1 MSLWERLTGKAVE
14 AAALG
19 QKKRA
24 AGTGILAFDGPLSD
38 LRLEIAI
45 KSHPWLQGTA
55 ATTLLLSTWASRALQ
70 DMAAVMEADAVKH
83 LGESGRLPEATF
95 VLADGLYDSALKWI
109 DLAQSAQAA
118 IASGTE
124 FVPRFRLPSPPPRFD
139 WVADAPPAHF
149 VAAIAGAVQLGT
161 SAEDVLNAMQEDRSR
176 LPKRYDGAF
185 ETIAAAIRLA
195 RAKLDQVEAAAS
207 DRQAVRLSRDIW
219 AMLAEV
225 VHLYFLAGQ
234 QATMPG
240 LIDSKYDAAAG
251 AAARARRLPPPPQ
264 PASQGPLAGQPGAP
278 APVRPGARAPVQ
290 HVQPPGPGEQ
300 DWSSVDW
307 TGRRDETTG
316 SHGPAP
322 SPVRVGQGSA
332 VEPSAFT
339 CYDLLGVL
347 PGSSPEQISCEYRS
361 KASVLGP
368 ALWPGA
374 PSTVI
379 TAASRA
385 QRMLDGALHVLGDPE
400 SRLTYDQ
407 AIGIRRVGGGLE
419 PSTNVASQPGWTDP
433 GFVADSPG
441 ADALGV
447 LMALT
452 DCLAPHPHPSR
463 RMAVPDVR
471 GLFYSVALHIAG
483 RLGLHLVPVRLTQ
496 NPMPVDGLI
505 VDQSPQSPA
514 KVHRDSELTVQ
525 VWHPPAH

>member
-1 MSLWERLTGKAVE
+1 MSLWERLTGRAVE

-19 QKKRA
+19 QKRRA
-24 AGTGILAFDGPLSD
+24 AAAGIEAFDGPLSD

-45 KSHPWLQGTA
+45 KSHPWLQSTA
-55 ATTLLLSTWASRALQ
+55 AAALLLSIWASRALQ
-70 DMAAVMEADAVKH
+70 DMAAVMEADAARH
-83 LGESGRLPEATF
+83 LGEGGRLPEATF

-118 IASGTE
+118 IDSDTG
-124 FVPRFRLPSPPPRFD
+124 FVLPFRLPAQPPRFD

-176 LPKRYDGAF
+176 LPGRYDGAF
-185 ETIAAAIRLA
+185 EAITGAIRLA

-219 AMLAEV
+219 MMLQEV
-225 VHLYFLAGQ
+225 VRLYFLSGQ

-240 LIDSKYDAAAG
+240 LIDSKYDAAAEAG
-251 AAARARRLPPPPQ
+251 ARAPRVPPPPQ
-264 PASQGPLAGQPGAP
+264 PASQGPPPAEPSTP
-278 APVRPGARAPVQ
+278 APVQR
-290 HVQPPGPGEQ
+290 VQPPGPGEQ

-307 TGRRDETTG
+307 TGDHGATTG
-316 SHGPAP
+316 SEGPAH
-322 SPVRVGQGSA
+322 SPVRAGQGSA
-332 VEPSAFT
+332 MEPSAFT
-339 CYDLLGVL
+339 WYDLLGVL

-368 ALWPGA
+368 ALLSGA

-379 TAASRA
+379 AAASHA

-407 AIGIRRVGGGLE
+407 AIGIRRAGGGLE
-419 PSTNVASQPGWTDP
+419 SSTNVAPQPGWTDP
-433 GFVADSPG
+433 GFVAGSPG
-441 ADALGV
+441 AEALGV

-471 GLFYSVALHIAG
+471 GLFYSVGLHIAG

-505 VDQSPQSPA
+505 VDQRPQSPA
-514 KVHRDSELTVQ
+514 KVRRDSELTVQ